1 MPKHRIVIIGGSFG
15 GVNTAYRLRR
25 ELGEGAKITV
35 ISAEPHFT
43 FIPSLPW
50 VTMGWREPDRLRV
63 PLGPALARRHVDVI
77 ADTAVEI
84 DPTAGSVRTRKGS
97 EVPYDRLMLATAWG
111 MVKQVWTA
119 PSAGSL
125 PGTLVQSRSAPVAS
139 IRRS

>member
-1 MPKHRIVIIGGSFG
+1 MIRRPPRSTRVRSSAASDVYKRQPTVPCCVIGQYRILVYLHIASLCCVQLTGIGGIMPKHRIVIIGGSFG

-63 PLGPALARRHVDVI
+63 PLG
-77 ADTAVEI
+77 
-84 DPTAGSVRTRKGS
+84 
-97 EVPYDRLMLATAWG
+97 
-111 MVKQVWTA
+111 
-119 PSAGSL
+119 
-125 PGTLVQSRSAPVAS
+125 
-139 IRRS
+139 